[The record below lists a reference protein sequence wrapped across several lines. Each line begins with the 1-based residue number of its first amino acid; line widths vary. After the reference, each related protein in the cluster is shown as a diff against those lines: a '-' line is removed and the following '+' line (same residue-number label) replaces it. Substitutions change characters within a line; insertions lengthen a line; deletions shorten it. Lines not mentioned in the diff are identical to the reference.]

1 MKTLHGA
8 DYVSMFT
15 SMVSVSSGY
24 EAKSDSKI
32 HDVWKVY
39 VLTLLFWNSTF
50 YMISDTNIQIIT

>member
-8 DYVSMFT
+8 DYVST

-39 VLTLLFWNSTF
+39 VLTLLFWKSKF